1 MAKISAYTE
10 DTTPDRDAYVVIA
23 IGGANYK
30 VKILNLTT
38 LMGPPQGQADNY
50 KITTSVV
57 TNDLTVALKTL
68 AGADPTAADP
78 IKVRIGNTVQSITA
92 AISTTKTDGTNWCNT
107 GAAETATQDV
117 DFFVYLI
124 QETGANAG
132 TKIGFSRIPF
142 ARVMGDFVNTSNSE
156 KYIAGNWV
164 NFNATDE
171 VENIGRFNASLT
183 ATATFNWSI
192 PATSIIVSRP
202 IFETRRLTYTPAVTS
217 DTGTITTVGA
227 VAGEYQAIGRNVNF
241 HHSGAITTNG
251 TGATAIRISTPFS
264 FVLTSHVIPGRELTL
279 TGSMLQGLIRAGYIL
294 WFNYNNT
301 YPGGTG
307 ATVAGGGVAVL

>member
-50 KITTSVV
+50 KIT
-57 TNDLTVALKTL
+57 
-68 AGADPTAADP
+68 
-78 IKVRIGNTVQSITA
+78 NTVQSITA

-227 VAGEYQAIGRNVNF
+227 VAR
-241 HHSGAITTNG
+241 S
-251 TGATAIRISTPFS
+251 
-264 FVLTSHVIPGRELTL
+264 
-279 TGSMLQGLIRAGYIL
+279 
-294 WFNYNNT
+294 
-301 YPGGTG
+301 
-307 ATVAGGGVAVL
+307 